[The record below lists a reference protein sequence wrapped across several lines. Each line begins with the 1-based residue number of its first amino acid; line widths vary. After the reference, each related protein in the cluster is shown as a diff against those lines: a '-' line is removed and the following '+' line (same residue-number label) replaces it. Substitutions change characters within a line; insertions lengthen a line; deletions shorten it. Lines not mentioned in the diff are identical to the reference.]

1 MKKKALK
8 IIIYLF
14 SVPLAAA
21 AVAVALLLIYAN
33 SPIESHR
40 ITNVTV
46 DIPTG
51 SSFLKATRILER
63 AGLVTNKPLFYA
75 LATIK
80 QASRSIRSGEYELA
94 TSITPSELID
104 KLVRGEIKTHRVL
117 IHEDYNLKE
126 VAARLASYKLINEK
140 VFFELAY
147 DEAFLHSMGV
157 LADSIEGYL
166 FPDTYSFTRSMSTRQ
181 IMRRMVDRFWEKIP
195 PDMINQA
202 AERGLSPHEFV
213 TFASLVGKETGYR
226 AEKPLIAAVFYNR
239 MKKRMPLQSDPTTVY
254 DLEDFDGRVLRKH
267 YRRES
272 PYNTYLI
279 RGLPPGP
286 IGNPGLDSFLAVL
299 NPEDVDYL
307 YFVARKDGTHFF
319 TSTLEEHNRAVR
331 QYRQSQ
337 QSQTAVR

>member
-1 MKKKALK
+1 MKKKAVK
-8 IIIYLF
+8 IGVYLF
-14 SVPLAAA
+14 SVPVAAV

-33 SPIESHR
+33 SPIESNR
-40 ITNVTV
+40 ITKVTV

-51 SSFLKATRILER
+51 SSFLKAARILEK
-63 AGLVTNKPLFYA
+63 AGLVTNKPLFFA

-80 QASRSIRSGEYELA
+80 QASRSIRSGEYELT
-94 TSITPSELID
+94 TSITPLQLID
-104 KLVRGEIKTHRVL
+104 KLVRGEIKSYRVL
-117 IHEDYNLKE
+117 IHEDFNLKD
-126 VAARLASYKLINEK
+126 VAARLSSYKLISEK

-157 LADSIEGYL
+157 LADSVEGYL
-166 FPDTYSFTRSMSTRQ
+166 FPDTYTFTRSMSTRQ
-181 IMRRMVDRFWEKIP
+181 IMRKMVDRFWEKIP

-202 AERGLSPHEFV
+202 AERGLTPHEFV
-213 TFASLVGKETGYR
+213 TFASLVGKETGFS

-239 MKKRMPLQSDPTTVY
+239 LKKRMPLQSDPTTVY

-272 PYNTYLI
+272 PYNTYRI

-307 YFVARKDGTHFF
+307 YFVSRKDGTHYF

-331 QYRQSQ
+331 QYRQN
-337 QSQTAVR
+337 QTAIR